1 MRNLTKSVL
10 AAAALTCAASGAQA
24 AVVVGEVTG
33 GNSGGTFV
41 ELDPAP
47 GTDVGQDSFNSPDLF
62 AFDERQDQVLASA
75 LAGLAAGT
83 AVNSHMVFFDPVNSP
98 ASTIIGSVTFDSD
111 ILAIITSSGVLR
123 ASDALLG
130 NANVNYL
137 SAGNYGLEGADEVS
151 FIGNQLFL
159 DLRATTPGDHIRG
172 LTASAV
178 PEPGTWAMMILGFFG
193 LGLAMRRSKNTENV
207 RVNYA

>member
-1 MRNLTKSVL
+1 MRNILKT
-10 AAAALTCAASGAQA
+10 ALLGGALLLPAASLQA
-24 AVVVGEVTG
+24 AIVVGEVTG
-33 GNSGGTFV
+33 GNSGGSFV
-41 ELDPAP
+41 QLDPAP

-62 AFDERQDQVLASA
+62 AFDELQDQVLASA
-75 LAGLAAGT
+75 LAGLSAGT

-98 ASTIIGSVTFDSD
+98 ATTLIGSVTFDSD

-130 NANVNYL
+130 NSNVNYL
-137 SAGNYGLEGADEVS
+137 SAGNYGLEGADAAS
-151 FIGNQLFL
+151 FAGNQLFL
-159 DLRATTPGDHIRG
+159 DLRATTPGDHIRV

-178 PEPGTWAMMILGFFG
+178 PEPGTWAMMLLGFFG
-193 LGLAMRRSKNTENV
+193 LGAALRGKPAKAEA